1 MIGAM
6 YASMVMP
13 CYASANNNTTS
24 AVDDYQIVTTTAND
38 DYNSSDVVILTE
50 EQLIADGERIQDIL
64 NTAQMVYIPT
74 TMSEEEIESYC
85 GVSPR
90 VNTVFGDPE
99 TKDATAITYDDGSYH
114 FTHFFTVVDGSS
126 VLSEAMT
133 PAPAEDEDEVLANRI
148 ESVLRAKE
156 SKGPVPVTRAV
167 PGGAVDYGHMRTDV
181 TDSAGR
187 NFGALEYTVW
197 FYQMGKNASGRVFD
211 SVCDAYF
218 SPNSKAQCKA
228 MSVTLG
234 SNLSDHQIWG
244 ATSDIVSTSKDRTYN
259 LSLSGSLT
267 GLTITASTSW
277 SYNANSQDVS
287 KDFSNAKYK
296 TWKFTPVS
304 SVKGDSWNEVPGIRT
319 GVTGSNKTNLTSV
332 TLNATFKTIYNTILQ
347 PKANNSHSFRWS

>member
-1 MIGAM
+1 MTIKLLLQPQM
-6 YASMVMP
+6 
-13 CYASANNNTTS
+13 TTM
-24 AVDDYQIVTTTAND
+24 D
-38 DYNSSDVVILTE
+38 SSDVVILTE
-50 EQLIADGERIQDIL
+50 EQLIADGERIPDIL

-85 GVSPR
+85 GISPR

-99 TKDATAITYDDGSYH
+99 TKDATAITYDNGSYH
-114 FTHFFTVVDGSS
+114 FTHFFTVVDDSS

-133 PAPAEDEDEVLANRI
+133 PAPTEEENEILANRI
-148 ESVLRAKE
+148 ESVLRAKDA
-156 SKGPVPVTRAV
+156 KGPAPVTRAV

-187 NFGALEYTVW
+187 NFGAIEYTVW
-197 FYQMGKNASGRVFD
+197 FYQMGKTASGRVFD

-234 SNLSDHQIWG
+234 TNLSDHQILG
-244 ATSDIVSTSKDRTYN
+244 ATSDIVSTSKNMTYS

-267 GLTITASTSW
+267 GVPITGSISW
-277 SYNANSQDVS
+277 NYTANAQNVS

-304 SVKGDSWNEVPGIRT
+304 SAKGDSWNEVPGIRT

-332 TLNATFKTIYNTILQ
+332 TINASFKTDYNTVLQ
-347 PKANNSHSFRWS
+347 PKANNSHSFTWS